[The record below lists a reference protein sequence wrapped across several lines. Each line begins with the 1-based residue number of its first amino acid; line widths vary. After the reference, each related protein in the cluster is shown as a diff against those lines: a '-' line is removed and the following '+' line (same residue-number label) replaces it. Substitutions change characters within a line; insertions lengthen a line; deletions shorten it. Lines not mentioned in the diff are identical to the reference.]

1 MRLVLF
7 ILLGWPAAAQPF
19 LQHRVG
25 QDLSEGVSVFDFD
38 KDGSLDVLSGSFWYK
53 APHWKAQKFRD
64 LGFVNEYVV
73 NCGEFA
79 VDVNGDGFEDILGA
93 GWQEDGIFY
102 WENPRKLGALWPKRK
117 IVASKDTEG
126 LAMADVDGDGH
137 KDLLVSNYSRQPML
151 WIRVVP
157 KKDFE
162 VHVIQADG
170 KGNGHGIG
178 FGDIDGDGKGDIVTE
193 RGWFRQIDWK
203 NDQWEYKAEFYLH
216 DASIRMEVSDVD
228 LDGKADI
235 IFGKG
240 HDYGLFWLKQVG
252 GGKWTQHAIDE
263 SFSQVHTVA
272 LEDIDGDG
280 KLELLAGKRYRA
292 HNEKDPGAY
301 EPVVFYYYRYRPG
314 SAPSF
319 ERIPLAVNSPASPGM
334 QLVVVDL
341 DGDGDKD
348 IVTAGKGGQFWFENL
363 KINKVPNSA
372 RPTFYQLW

>member
-1 MRLVLF
+1 MRLVLL

-19 LQHRVG
+19 LQHKAG

-38 KDGSLDVLSGSFWYK
+38 KDGLLDIVSGSFWYK
-53 APHWKAQKFRD
+53 APHWKSQKFRE

-157 KKDFE
+157 KASFE

-193 RGWFRQIDWK
+193 RGWFRQVDWK
-203 NDQWEYKAEFYLH
+203 TDQWDYRAEFNLH

-228 LDGKADI
+228 RDGKADI
-235 IFGKG
+235 IYGKG
-240 HDYGLFWLKQVG
+240 HDYGLFWLRQMG
-252 GGKWTQHAIDE
+252 GGKWTQNAIDE

-280 KLELLAGKRYRA
+280 KPEVMAGKRYRA

-301 EPVVFYYYRYRPG
+301 EPVVFYYYLYRPG
-314 SAPSF
+314 VSPSF

-363 KINKVPNSA
+363 KINKVPDSA